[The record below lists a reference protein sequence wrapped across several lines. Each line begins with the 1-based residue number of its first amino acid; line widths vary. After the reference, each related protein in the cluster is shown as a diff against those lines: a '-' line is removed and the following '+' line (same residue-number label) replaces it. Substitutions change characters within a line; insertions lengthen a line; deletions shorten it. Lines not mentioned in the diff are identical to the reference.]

1 MHQRCPRR
9 PHSTR
14 LEEVENAEEPQN
26 WRSPIHENDRDKLKV
41 RPDSWPITYLAWRF
55 WARTGGD
62 SNMMGFEDEGF
73 LISKSKT
80 DRFSATTPRLAD
92 VVLAELRRP
101 FIFITLYVVLIG
113 SAFGQQQHLSQMVHT
128 AWTGRNGAPQDI
140 NALAETPDGTL
151 WIGSTGGLFSF
162 DGLRFTAF
170 VPVAGDPPFPS
181 NSIRSLFVS
190 KQGDLWIEGSFVG
203 VARLSVGHLTT
214 YGNENIRLL
223 GIQQDSEGTIWGIR
237 NYREIVKL
245 GSDQAWHSVT
255 GPLQHAGY
263 ISTLFIDSS
272 DTQWVSEDGR
282 LYKRSKGEMTFDQT
296 NVFTGD
302 HARFSEDGDHIIWI
316 RGKGLKVGES
326 RESSSLLLMN
336 HVGKVLPRRVRF
348 GDVNDLLEPGDGS
361 IWAATSGLGISRI
374 AVRPQYG
381 SKKAQQQARFERF
394 TASDGLTSNTVR
406 SLLRD
411 SDGNVWAGGL
421 KGLDRFERATLIPRT
436 TGSQTGNWS
445 TCTNPQGEVWVE
457 SEDTPLAVLRDGQFQ
472 AVHRPTGYSKLLCTS
487 DGDVWFLDEAG
498 IGHIHDQRLS
508 QLPTLP
514 HHSGYGMLYNFISF
528 VESPDHDL
536 IASVGSATERGLW
549 KYKEGRWAPFASS
562 IFTGFAHALFID
574 AHGRLY
580 VGRTDGDIFV
590 LQDAHPVLLRT
601 EHSNLGVISAFS
613 PTPLGLF
620 VFGAEGVA
628 VERNDSFHKL
638 SFARPELAKTV
649 TGLLQCDNGD
659 FWLNGSRG
667 IVRISSRE
675 MIAAIQDIQHPIAAS
690 EWHEG
695 DYIGPAPFNN
705 PTASVAKS
713 VDGQLWFSTLN
724 GIVSLRSEDMLT
736 AVWPPRL
743 SIKSIVADNLP
754 LDTHDVF
761 RPNPKTVQIRYFA
774 IDLSHPDKVVYKY
787 RLDGVDLDWQAVG
800 TRTEA
805 IYTHLKPGTYTFH
818 VVASSNDGLWSEP
831 VSSAPFTISRA
842 YYQTL
847 WFTGLCIILT
857 LLLLWFLLSLRI
869 RSVAGTIR
877 MRAEERADERV
888 RIARE
893 LHDTLL
899 QGVQGLMLTFHVAA
913 QKLPTRDASKDLIE
927 RALLTA
933 DKLIVEGRNR
943 VTGLRAGLITDAE
956 LLQTIQTV
964 ASDLGIGG
972 EIQCD
977 ISRIGI
983 DSTLQPQVLDQVFW
997 IMREALTNAFRHS
1010 GASHVT
1016 VEINYAK
1023 KVFHATCKDNGKG
1036 CVQTDTSVWSRE
1048 GHWGI
1053 WGMRERTAE
1062 IGGSINWDSGPGI
1075 GTTVSLS
1082 VPSNRAYEPRAP
1094 FLKRLPFLH

>member
-1 MHQRCPRR
+1 MSYQQ
-9 PHSTR
+9 T
-14 LEEVENAEEPQN
+14 NTD
-26 WRSPIHENDRDKLKV
+26 RSP
-41 RPDSWPITYLAWRF
+41 
-55 WARTGGD
+55 
-62 SNMMGFEDEGF
+62 
-73 LISKSKT
+73 
-80 DRFSATTPRLAD
+80 TTTLRLAE
-92 VVLAELRRP
+92 VVISELRRP
-101 FIFITLYVVLIG
+101 LIFITLCVVLIG
-113 SAFGQQQHLSQMVHT
+113 AAFGQQQDLSQMVHT
-128 AWTGRNGAPQDI
+128 AWTGRDGAPQDI

-170 VPVAGDPPFPS
+170 IPVAGDPPFPS

-203 VARLSVGHLTT
+203 VARLSMGHLTT
-214 YGNENIRLL
+214 YGNENIRLF

-237 NYREIVKL
+237 NYRELVRL
-245 GSDQAWHSVT
+245 GPDQAWHPVS

-263 ISTLFIDSS
+263 MSNLFIDSS

-282 LYKRSKGEMTFDQT
+282 LYKRSKGHATFDQT
-296 NVFTGD
+296 NIFTGD
-302 HARFSEDGDHIIWI
+302 QAHFMENADHVIWI
-316 RGKGLKVGES
+316 RGKGLKVGRS
-326 RESSSLLLMN
+326 RKSFSLLLIN
-336 HVGKVLPRRVRF
+336 HAGDVLPPKVKL
-348 GDVNDLLEPGDGS
+348 GDINALLDPGDGS
-361 IWAATSGLGISRI
+361 LWTATFGRGISRI
-374 AVRPQYG
+374 AAPPPSG
-381 SKKAQQQARFERF
+381 SRNIQQQAQPDRF

-406 SLLRD
+406 SFLRD

-445 TCTNPQGEVWVE
+445 TCTNPRGEVWAE
-457 SEDTPLAVLRDGQFQ
+457 SDDTPLAVMRNGQFH
-472 AVHRPTGYSKLLCTS
+472 AVHKPTGYSKLLCTP

-498 IGHIHDQRLS
+498 IGHIHDQRFS
-508 QLPTLP
+508 QLPPLP
-514 HHSGYGMLYNFISF
+514 QHVGYGTLYNFISF
-528 VESPDHDL
+528 AQSSDHDL

-549 KYKEGRWAPFASS
+549 KYKAGEWAPFASS
-562 IFTGFAHALFID
+562 VFTGFAHALFDD
-574 AHGRLY
+574 ANGRLY

-590 LQDAHPVLLRT
+590 LEDAHPVLLRT

-649 TGLLQCDNGD
+649 TGLLQSDNGD

-667 IVRISSRE
+667 IVRISLRE
-675 MIAAIQDIQHPIAAS
+675 MIAAVQDSKHPIAAT

-724 GIVSLRSEDMLT
+724 GIVSLHPEDMLT
-736 AVWPPRL
+736 AVRPPRL
-743 SIKSIVADNLP
+743 SIKSIMADNRP
-754 LDTHDVF
+754 LDTHDAF
-761 RPNPKTVQIRYFA
+761 RPNPQTVQIRYFA
-774 IDLSHPDKVVYKY
+774 INLSHPDNVVYEY
-787 RLDGVDLDWQAVG
+787 RLDGIDLDWQAVG
-800 TRTEA
+800 NRTEA

-818 VVASSNDGLWSEP
+818 VVASNNDGIWSEP

-847 WFTGLCIILT
+847 WFTSLCVILT
-857 LLLLWFLLSLRI
+857 LLLLWGLLSLRI
-869 RSVAGTIR
+869 RSVAGAIR
-877 MRAEERADERV
+877 MRSEERAEERI

-899 QGVQGLMLTFHVAA
+899 QGVQGLMLTLHVAA
-913 QKLPTRDASKDLIE
+913 QKLPSRDASKDLIE

-943 VTGLRAGLITDAE
+943 VTDLRAGLITDAD
-956 LLQTIQTV
+956 LLQALQTV
-964 ASDLGIGG
+964 ASDLAVGR
-972 EIQCD
+972 EITFD
-977 ISRIGI
+977 ISRIGGE
-983 DSTLQPQVLDQVFW
+983 STPQPQVVDQVFW

-1023 KVFHATCKDNGKG
+1023 KAFHATCKDNGKG
-1036 CVQTDTSVWSRE
+1036 YAQSDTSVWSRE

-1062 IGGSINWDSGPGI
+1062 IGGSINWESGPGI

-1082 VPSNRAYEPRAP
+1082 IPSNRAYEPRAP